1 MTTLKEFSVGALTIH
16 MAKSRIAMDRRA
28 AAEIPRKIR
37 ACLEK
42 QSDVRMVFA
51 AALSQS
57 ECATVLRE
65 DEEINWP
72 QINAF
77 HMDEHFGQPADAS
90 QRFGLWLHYAI
101 FEDVVHLIPLP
112 LSSSG
117 I

>member
-28 AAEIPRKIR
+28 AAEIARKIR

-77 HMDEHFGQPADAS
+77 HMDEHLVSPQTRRNAS
-90 QRFGLWLHYAI
+90 ASGCIMR
-101 FEDVVHLIPLP
+101 
-112 LSSSG
+112 SSKMSF
-117 I
+117 IQA

>member
-16 MAKSRIAMDRRA
+16 MAKSSIAMDRCA
-28 AAEIPRKIR
+28 AAEIARKIR

-51 AALSQS
+51 AALARAKY
-57 ECATVLRE
+57 ATVLRE

-77 HMDEHFGQPADAS
+77 HMDEHLGLPADAS
-90 QRFGLWLHYAI
+90 QRFDFWLHMR
-101 FEDVVHLIPLP
+101 
-112 LSSSG
+112 SSKMSF
-117 I
+117 IQA